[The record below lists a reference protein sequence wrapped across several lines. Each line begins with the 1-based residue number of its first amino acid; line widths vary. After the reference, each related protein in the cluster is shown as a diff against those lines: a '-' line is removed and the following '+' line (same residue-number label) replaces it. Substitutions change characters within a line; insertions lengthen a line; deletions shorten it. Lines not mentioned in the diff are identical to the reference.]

1 MREIFDKN
9 RPLKADQKG
18 IKNRNCNFINCGFT
32 GVINAR
38 TPEFKLVK
46 TWRLYRLKYSNT
58 HVGVLHAL
66 FSQKIYHKC
75 LTEGA
80 KYRS

>member
-1 MREIFDKN
+1 MKVREIFDKN

-32 GVINAR
+32 RVINAR

-46 TWRLYRLKYSNT
+46 TWR
-58 HVGVLHAL
+58 
-66 FSQKIYHKC
+66 
-75 LTEGA
+75 
-80 KYRS
+80 